1 MWVRRPENGKAEK
14 IPEEL
19 EHRGVDM
26 AFLAPKAG
34 FSGPILS
41 LC

>member
-1 MWVRRPENGKAEK
+1 MWVRRPENGKSRK

-19 EHRGVDM
+19 ARRGVDM

-34 FSGPILS
+34 SSGPILS